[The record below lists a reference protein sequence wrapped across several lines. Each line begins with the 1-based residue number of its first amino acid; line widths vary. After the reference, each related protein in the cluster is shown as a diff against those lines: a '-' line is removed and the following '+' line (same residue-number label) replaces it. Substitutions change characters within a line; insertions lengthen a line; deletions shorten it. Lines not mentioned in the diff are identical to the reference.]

1 MGFRTGAYATVWS
14 VEAFSDTMTK
24 GRISVSRKN
33 KQTGEYE
40 TEFSGYVG
48 FLGTVAAKKALAL
61 KERDK
66 IKIGD
71 CDVKTNYDKAKN
83 ITYYNFNIFS
93 FETGTAENSPKKVD
107 NYIDDPIDDGDV
119 GDKLPF

>member
-48 FLGTVAAKKALAL
+48 FLGTVAAKKALSL
-61 KERDK
+61 KERAK

-93 FETGTAENSPKKVD
+93 FDTGTAENGPKKVD
-107 NYIDDPIDDGDV
+107 NYIDNPIDDSDV